1 MSNPLFRAAP
11 ALCALALAAAPQLAH
26 AHAIAGVRVFPVTLT
41 LDDPGVADEAT
52 LPQIVYQPGPGP
64 SNQTSLLWEWD
75 KTITPDTALIY
86 NHGYELL
93 NMTGTKRQTGFDN
106 VVLTGK
112 WQAYVN
118 AEHEFIAS
126 LGVQREL
133 PGSPHTVAV
142 GGDAQG
148 STSPVVYFGKG
159 LGDLPIGD
167 FRPLAITGELS
178 RTFPDRRLNSTGDNG
193 GSVPSWVGGLSLQ
206 YSIPYLQSQVKDLG
220 LPDVIGRLV
229 PLVELSWVSPAA
241 TPSTGNPM
249 MLSYAVGAI
258 YLADTYQIGLE
269 AVIPGNQAAGKN
281 VGYIAQ
287 VHYFFDDIF
296 PHSLGKPLF
305 P

>member
-1 MSNPLFRAAP
+1 VSKTISRAAP
-11 ALCALALAAAPQLAH
+11 ALIALALAAPHTAA

-86 NHGYELL
+86 NHGYEIL
-93 NMTGTKRQTGFDN
+93 NVTGAKRATGFDN

-118 AEHEFIAS
+118 PEHEFIGS

-133 PGSPHTVAV
+133 PGSPRTVSI

-148 STSPVVYFGKG
+148 STAPTLYFGKG
-159 LGDLPIGD
+159 LGDLPIGA
-167 FRPLAITGELS
+167 FRPLAVTGELS
-178 RTFPDRRLNSTGDNG
+178 YVIPDRRLNTTGDNG
-193 GSVPSWVGGLSLQ
+193 GTVPSWVGGLSLQ
-206 YSIPYLQSQVKDLG
+206 YSIPYLESQIQDHG
-220 LPDVIGRLV
+220 LPDIIGRLI
-229 PLVELSWVSPAA
+229 PLVEFNYQSPAA
-241 TPSTGNPM
+241 APAAGNPM
-249 MLSYAVGAI
+249 TISYAVGAI
-258 YLADTYQIGLE
+258 YLADKFQVGLE

-296 PHSLGKPLF
+296 PNTLGKPLF
-305 P
+305 Q